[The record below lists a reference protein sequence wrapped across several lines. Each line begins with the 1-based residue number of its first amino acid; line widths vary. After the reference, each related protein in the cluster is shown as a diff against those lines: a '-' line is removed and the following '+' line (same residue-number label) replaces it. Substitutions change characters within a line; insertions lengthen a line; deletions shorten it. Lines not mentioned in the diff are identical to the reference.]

1 MPRRPS
7 TPPSSANPAPE
18 PAAKPEATPE
28 AAAAP
33 EPPAAPILV
42 RAPLLPLSRSNLRQH
57 YYRRHHEDQEIQAQL
72 LPLFLAARPREPLTA
87 CRLEVR
93 FSFPDRQRRDLD
105 NYMSGLKP
113 WLDAAVAAG
122 LLAEDRWECL
132 HTIAVTAGLRRG
144 QPETILSFH
153 PEPLPPDAL
162 APLPN
167 PEAPPAQTPAP
178 AQETANPAAAAN
190 PKEKSRRSR
199 AGS

>member
-28 AAAAP
+28 AKPEAAAP
-33 EPPAAPILV
+33 PEPAAPILV

-144 QPETILSFH
+144 QPETVLLFH
-153 PEPLPPDAL
+153 PEPPPPDAL
-162 APLPN
+162 APESP
-167 PEAPPAQTPAP
+167 PAPPAE
-178 AQETANPAAAAN
+178 ETANPAAEPP
-190 PKEKSRRSR
+190 PKGKSRHRR